1 MSLRKLTESELVKI
15 IKKSLLSENKLGSP
29 VWPYKRISSEFG
41 PRDIG
46 RNASKDHKGID
57 IACNVGTPIRS
68 PEAGRVIDAKFPNTY
83 KKNGKKNSCGAVIF
97 IDHREAVGKRFKT
110 RYCHC
115 SKVLVSKGDWV
126 EKGQI
131 VGLTGGEQDAEG
143 AGNSTGPHLH
153 FEAYG
158 SGDAENP
165 RNFFNF
171 TKPLEGSDVIDTKN
185 LEPKVDLTNIENSE
199 IAKLDSQDIDAIISN
214 NDNSLLFRRGSKG
227 RGVQEIQKILLKLGY
242 ELPRF
247 GADGDYG
254 NETKTAVKEFQ
265 KDNDLF
271 VDGIVGINT
280 AKKLREKS
288 KGLTI
293 SESSLVEMI
302 QRIITEKKK
311 RKSKKKKKSNTLC
324 ARGKRAAKAKF
335 EVYPSAY
342 ANGYA
347 VQVCKGKMPG
357 LDGKKKCSGKYCSGK
372 K

>member
-1 MSLRKLTESELVKI
+1 MSLHRITENELVEM
-15 IKKSLLSENKLGSP
+15 IKKSMINENQGFVSP
-29 VWPYKRISSEFG
+29 VGPTRVNSPYGQRWGRKHHGVDLKADSGTPLIAPADGKVIDSKTR
-41 PRDIG
+41 
-46 RNASKDHKGID
+46 RNACG
-57 IACNVGTPIRS
+57 GTL
-68 PEAGRVIDAKFPNTY
+68 Y
-83 KKNGKKNSCGAVIF
+83 
-97 IDHREAVGKRFKT
+97 IDHGSGIKT
-110 RYCHC
+110 RYCHL
-115 SKVLVSKGDWV
+115 KRIDVNKGDTV
-126 EKGQI
+126 VKGQ
-131 VGLTGGEQDAEG
+131 VMGATGGGKNDKG
-143 AGNSTGPHLH
+143 KGRSTGAHLH
-153 FEAYG
+153 YELYINGKTVDPEKYLNFLSG
-158 SGDAENP
+158 SAIKP
-165 RNFFNF
+165 I
-171 TKPLEGSDVIDTKN
+171 TKDIDV
-185 LEPKVDLTNIENSE
+185 KVDTSNFDNVK
-199 IAKLDSQDIDAIISN
+199 IAKLDSQDINTIISN
-214 NDNSLLFRRGSKG
+214 NDNSLLFRGGSKG
-227 RGVQEIQKILLKLGY
+227 RGVEEIQKILLKLGY
-242 ELPRF
+242 KLPKF

-254 NETKTAVKEFQ
+254 NETKTAVKKFQ
-265 KDNDLF
+265 EDHNLTI
-271 VDGIVGINT
+271 DGIVGIST